1 MANLPSWITDRAILA
16 FPGEP
21 FRPEPDT
28 TMFDEDGF
36 AKLAKGFSLSKDRLH
51 DKCDLS
57 WTMKD
62 GHKAWIFTDDVLSN
76 LNKKRISVMESKGQD
91 MKRRRIR
98 EGIIS
103 TKDGEKTF
111 DELYG
116 TGIATDDSD
125 FENARMFAHC
135 FEAIATKAVAPRLR
149 ENHIRE
155 RDTQDL
161 PIELL
166 DAVSKFH
173 QERNDDDWEEEQAMR
188 GAGSARPP
196 RERFEERKLVEDKVK
211 CICTHCGKK
220 QTALEINYS
229 LNDVACKFCG
239 KEGELKLL
247 SEKKNSTTRLRKSL
261 TESPAISERIVADCE
276 ARAEAELNAGATIEI
291 NRHPCYVAI
300 TMSDGSEY
308 FFQAEEAA
316 DLLNEVPDNI
326 SETDYILAR
335 AQCW

>member
-1 MANLPSWITDRAILA
+1 MTNLPSWITDRAIPA

-28 TMFDEDGF
+28 KMFDEAGF
-36 AKLAKGFSLSKDRLH
+36 AKLAKGFGLSKDRLH

-62 GHKAWIFTDDVLSN
+62 GHKAWIFTDDVLSS

-91 MKRRRIR
+91 MKRRIR

-135 FEAIATKAVAPRLR
+135 FEAITKMAAPRLR

-155 RDTQDL
+155 RDNQDL

-173 QERNDDDWEEEQAMR
+173 QERNDDWEEEQAIR
-188 GAGSARPP
+188 GAVSARPP
-196 RERFEERKLVEDKVK
+196 LRHQRERSRKLFEDKVK

-220 QTALEINYS
+220 QTASEINYS
-229 LNDVACKFCG
+229 LNYVACKFCG
-239 KEGELKLL
+239 KEGELELL
-247 SEKKNSTTRLRKSL
+247 SENSTRLRKSL
-261 TESPAISERIVADCE
+261 TESAAIPERMVADYE
-276 ARAEAELNAGATIEI
+276 ARAEAEMNAGATIEL
-291 NRHPCYVAI
+291 NRYPCYVAI

-308 FFQAEEAA
+308 FFQDEEAE

-326 SETDYILAR
+326 SATDYILAL
-335 AQCW
+335 AQGW